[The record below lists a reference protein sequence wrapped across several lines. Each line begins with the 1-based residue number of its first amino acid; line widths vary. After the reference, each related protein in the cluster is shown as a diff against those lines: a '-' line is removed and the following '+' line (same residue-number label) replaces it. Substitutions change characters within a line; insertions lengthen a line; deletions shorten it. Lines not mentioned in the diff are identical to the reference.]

1 MPSRTPGPERVVV
14 RGGGGGC
21 IATAPSRARAGGG
34 APRPAV
40 RGMEPAETA
49 APSSLLGEMA
59 LPAWPRLLR
68 AEKSSGKRG
77 VAVM

>member
-1 MPSRTPGPERVVV
+1 MPSRTPGPERVALQ
-14 RGGGGGC
+14 GGGGGGCC

-49 APSSLLGEMA
+49 APGFLLGERA
-59 LPAWPRLLR
+59 LLAWP
-68 AEKSSGKRG
+68 
-77 VAVM
+77 